1 MMMTK
6 RLLRIWGL
14 AITTLSLLVLTSCDS
29 AKRTNYLQDVEVA
42 KSYGIKH
49 DVGIVVQKGDK
60 LRITVT
66 SLASPELAL
75 PFNSRLVAPQ
85 STATSVRA
93 EALLKNGPT
102 TTSADTLKSY
112 LVDVDGQIQFPILGN
127 VAVVGMTLE
136 QVSEHIR
143 NLLVSGNYLKD
154 AHVVTAFDNLRV
166 YLLGAFEVNRTQW
179 GANQSQLIDRGS
191 FHLDNPQTNILEL
204 LARSGGL
211 SDQANY
217 SKLSVIRRVGHE
229 YVYYRLDM
237 LSSSIFDSP
246 AFYLQQNDIIYA
258 EYKYRTRDTDQK
270 VSTAISYVST
280 AASAVLSALAI
291 ISVLKR

>member
-1 MMMTK
+1 MTK
-6 RLLRIWGL
+6 RLLRIWGV
-14 AITTLSLLVLTSCDS
+14 AMTTLALLTLASCDS
-29 AKRTNYLQDVEVA
+29 AKRTNYLQDIEVA
-42 KSYGIKH
+42 KAYGVKH

-60 LRITVT
+60 LRIVVS

-102 TTSADTLKSY
+102 VAAADTLKSY
-112 LVDVDGQIQFPILGN
+112 LVDADGQIQFPILGN
-127 VAVVGMTLE
+127 VSVVGLSLE

-143 NLLVSGNYLKD
+143 NLLVGGNYLKD
-154 AHVVTAFDNLRV
+154 AHVVTSFDNLRV
-166 YLLGAFEVNRTQW
+166 YLLGAFEVNRTLW
-179 GANQSQLIDRGS
+179 GTGQTQLIDRGS
-191 FHLDNPQTNILEL
+191 FHLDNAQTNILEL

-211 SDQANY
+211 SDQADY
-217 SKLSVIRRVGHE
+217 SKLSVIRRVGRE

-237 LSSSIFDSP
+237 LSKNIFDSP

>member
-1 MMMTK
+1 MMTLA
-6 RLLRIWGL
+6 LLTL
-14 AITTLSLLVLTSCDS
+14 ASCDS
-29 AKRTNYLQDVEVA
+29 AKRTNYLQDIEVA
-42 KSYGIKH
+42 KAYGVKH

-60 LRITVT
+60 LRIIVS

-75 PFNSRLVAPQ
+75 PFNSRLAAPQ

-102 TTSADTLKSY
+102 VAAVDTLNSY
-112 LVDVDGQIQFPILGN
+112 LVDADGQIQFPILGN
-127 VAVVGMTLE
+127 VSVVGLSLE

-143 NLLVSGNYLKD
+143 NLLVGGNYLKD
-154 AHVVTAFDNLRV
+154 AHVVTSF
-166 YLLGAFEVNRTQW
+166 NRTLS
-179 GANQSQLIDRGS
+179 GSQAQLLDRGS
-191 FHLDNPQTNILEL
+191 FHLDNAQTNILEL
-204 LARSGGL
+204 LSRAGGL
-211 SDQANY
+211 SDQADY
-217 SKLSVIRRVGHE
+217 SRLSVIRRVGRE

-237 LSSSIFDSP
+237 RSKSIFDSP

-270 VSTAISYVST
+270 VSMALGYVST
-280 AASAVLSALAI
+280 AASAILSALAI

>member
-1 MMMTK
+1 MTK
-6 RLLRIWGL
+6 RLLRIWG
-14 AITTLSLLVLTSCDS
+14 AAMTTLALLTLASCDS
-29 AKRTNYLQDVEVA
+29 AKRTNYLQDIEVA
-42 KSYGIKH
+42 KAYGVKH

-60 LRITVT
+60 LRIVVS

-75 PFNSRLVAPQ
+75 PFNSRLAAPQ

-102 TTSADTLKSY
+102 VAPVDTLNSY
-112 LVDVDGQIQFPILGN
+112 LVDADGQIQFPILGN
-127 VAVVGMTLE
+127 ISVTGLSLE

-143 NLLVSGNYLKD
+143 TLLVGGNYLKD
-154 AHVVTAFDNLRV
+154 AHVVTSFDNLRV

-179 GANQSQLIDRGS
+179 GSNQTQLIDRGS
-191 FHLDNPQTNILEL
+191 FHLDNAQTNILEL
-204 LARSGGL
+204 LARAGGL
-211 SDQANY
+211 SDQADY
-217 SKLSVIRRVGHE
+217 SKLSVIRRVGRE

-237 LSSSIFDSP
+237 LSKNIFDSP

-291 ISVLKR
+291 ISILKR

>member
-1 MMMTK
+1 MTK

-14 AITTLSLLVLTSCDS
+14 AITTLSLLALTSCDS

-154 AHVVTAFDNLRV
+154 AHVVTVFDNLRV

-179 GANQSQLIDRGS
+179 GTNQSQLIDRGS

-217 SKLSVIRRVGHE
+217 SKLSVIRRVGRE

-270 VSTAISYVST
+270 VSTAITYIST

>member
-1 MMMTK
+1 M
-6 RLLRIWGL
+6 
-14 AITTLSLLVLTSCDS
+14 TTLALLTLASCDS
-29 AKRTNYLQDVEVA
+29 AKRTNYLQDIEVA
-42 KSYGIKH
+42 KAYGVKH

-60 LRITVT
+60 LRIIVS

-75 PFNSRLVAPQ
+75 PFNSRLAAPQ

-102 TTSADTLKSY
+102 VAPVDTLNSY
-112 LVDVDGQIQFPILGN
+112 LVDADGQIQFPILGN
-127 VAVVGMTLE
+127 ISVTGLSLE

-143 NLLVSGNYLKD
+143 TLLVGGNYLKD
-154 AHVVTAFDNLRV
+154 AHVVTSFDNLRV

-179 GANQSQLIDRGS
+179 GSNQTQLIDRGS
-191 FHLDNPQTNILEL
+191 FHLDNAQTNILEL
-204 LARSGGL
+204 LARAGGL
-211 SDQANY
+211 SDQADY
-217 SKLSVIRRVGHE
+217 SKLSVIRRVGRE

-237 LSSSIFDSP
+237 LSKNIFDSP